1 MYLMVQGNQIKIL
14 VFDINKTKKLRVFP
28 QSILILNFDFLCFS
42 KLPLSFIIMPI
53 FSSILAVAAF
63 VSALFV
69 FFTYKQHMRGRETA
83 SFDFTSQ
90 NETCEYKTFWER
102 ITDDVLNF
110 LNSVYITSHSNSDTA
125 PLVHNDSTQDHQN
138 TIHI

>member
-1 MYLMVQGNQIKIL
+1 MVQGNQIK
-14 VFDINKTKKLRVFP
+14 VFVFVINKTKIRVNP
-28 QSILILNFDFLCFS
+28 QCILIWNFDFLCFS

-90 NETCEYKTFWER
+90 NDTSEYKTFWER
-102 ITDDVLNF
+102 ITDDILNF
-110 LNSVYITSHSNSDTA
+110 LNSVYFARQSNSDTE
-125 PLVHNDSTQDHQN
+125 PLVHNDSTQDSQN

>member
-1 MYLMVQGNQIKIL
+1 MSLMVQGNQIS
-14 VFDINKTKKLRVFP
+14 VFVLFISLKTFP
-28 QSILILNFDFLCFS
+28 QCILILNFNFLCFS

-90 NETCEYKTFWER
+90 NETFEYKTFWER
-102 ITDDVLNF
+102 ITDDILNC
-110 LNSVYITSHSNSDTA
+110 LNSLYITWQSNSDTE
-125 PLVHNDSTQDHQN
+125 PLVNNDSTQDSQN

>member
-1 MYLMVQGNQIKIL
+1 MSLMVQGNQIS
-14 VFDINKTKKLRVFP
+14 VFVLFISLKLRAFP
-28 QSILILNFDFLCFS
+28 QCILILNFNFLCFS

-90 NETCEYKTFWER
+90 NETFEYKTFWER
-102 ITDDVLNF
+102 ITDDILNCV
-110 LNSVYITSHSNSDTA
+110 NSLYITWQSNSDTE
-125 PLVHNDSTQDHQN
+125 PLVNNDSTQDSQN

>member
-1 MYLMVQGNQIKIL
+1 
-14 VFDINKTKKLRVFP
+14 
-28 QSILILNFDFLCFS
+28 
-42 KLPLSFIIMPI
+42 MPI

-69 FFTYKQHMRGRETA
+69 FITYKQQMRGRETA

-102 ITDDVLNF
+102 ITDDILNCV
-110 LNSVYITSHSNSDTA
+110 NSLYITWQSNSDIE
-125 PLVHNDSTQDHQN
+125 PLVNNDSTQDSQN

>member
-1 MYLMVQGNQIKIL
+1 MSLMVQGNQIS
-14 VFDINKTKKLRVFP
+14 VFVLFISLKLRAFP
-28 QSILILNFDFLCFS
+28 QCILILNFNFLCFS

-90 NETCEYKTFWER
+90 NETFEYKTFWER
-102 ITDDVLNF
+102 ITDDILNF
-110 LNSVYITSHSNSDTA
+110 LNSVYFARQSNLDTE
-125 PLVHNDSTQDHQN
+125 PLVNNDSTQDSQN

>member
-1 MYLMVQGNQIKIL
+1 MSLMVQGNQIS
-14 VFDINKTKKLRVFP
+14 VFVLFISLKTKLRAFP
-28 QSILILNFDFLCFS
+28 QCILILNFNFLCFS

-90 NETCEYKTFWER
+90 NETFEYKTFWER
-102 ITDDVLNF
+102 ITDDILNC
-110 LNSVYITSHSNSDTA
+110 LNSLYITWQSNSDTE
-125 PLVHNDSTQDHQN
+125 PLVNNDSTQDSQN

>member
-1 MYLMVQGNQIKIL
+1 MVQGNQIS
-14 VFDINKTKKLRVFP
+14 VFVLFISLKLRAFP
-28 QSILILNFDFLCFS
+28 QCILILNFNFLCFS

-90 NETCEYKTFWER
+90 NDTSEYKTFWER
-102 ITDDVLNF
+102 ITDDILNC
-110 LNSVYITSHSNSDTA
+110 LNSLYITWQSNSDTE
-125 PLVHNDSTQDHQN
+125 PLVNNDSTQDSQN

>member
-1 MYLMVQGNQIKIL
+1 MVQGNQIS
-14 VFDINKTKKLRVFP
+14 VFVLFISLKLRAFP
-28 QSILILNFDFLCFS
+28 QCILILNFNFLCFS

-90 NETCEYKTFWER
+90 NDTSEYKTFWER
-102 ITDDVLNF
+102 ITDDILNF
-110 LNSVYITSHSNSDTA
+110 LNSVYFARQSNSDTE
-125 PLVHNDSTQDHQN
+125 PLVHNDSTQDSQN

>member
-1 MYLMVQGNQIKIL
+1 MSLMVQGNQIS
-14 VFDINKTKKLRVFP
+14 VFVLFISLKLRAFP
-28 QSILILNFDFLCFS
+28 QCILILNFNFLCFS

-90 NETCEYKTFWER
+90 NDTSEYKTFWER
-102 ITDDVLNF
+102 ITDDILNF
-110 LNSVYITSHSNSDTA
+110 LNSVYFARQSNSDTE
-125 PLVHNDSTQDHQN
+125 PLVHNDSTQDSQN